1 MPGAG
6 APVRWKQEAMTVKR
20 MSAALPFAAAAAIV
34 AAAGLAAGLVADASA
49 ETNDS
54 APMVAP
60 YRIDDAPSAGKGA
73 FALIDNFAWRA
84 FVALGL
90 ASRPRCSRKARSNS
104 SQIRSHQRRMS
115 MRPGRP

>member
-1 MPGAG
+1 
-6 APVRWKQEAMTVKR
+6 MTVKR

-49 ETNDS
+49 ETSDS
-54 APMVAP
+54 APIVAP

-90 ASRPRCSRKARSNS
+90 PRGPVVRARPRATPLKSAPTSAGCR
-104 SQIRSHQRRMS
+104 
-115 MRPGRP
+115 

>member
-49 ETNDS
+49 ETSDI

-60 YRIDDAPSAGKGA
+60 YRIDDAPSAEG
-73 FALIDNFAWRA
+73 
-84 FVALGL
+84 
-90 ASRPRCSRKARSNS
+90 RC
-104 SQIRSHQRRMS
+104 
-115 MRPGRP
+115 PD